1 MLYVVHMGMFNY
13 VIQYRFL
20 DSHLNRL
27 LEKDETN
34 LSKADQESKTIEE
47 PKN

>member
-34 LSKADQESKTIEE
+34 LSKADQELKTTEGT
-47 PKN
+47 KN